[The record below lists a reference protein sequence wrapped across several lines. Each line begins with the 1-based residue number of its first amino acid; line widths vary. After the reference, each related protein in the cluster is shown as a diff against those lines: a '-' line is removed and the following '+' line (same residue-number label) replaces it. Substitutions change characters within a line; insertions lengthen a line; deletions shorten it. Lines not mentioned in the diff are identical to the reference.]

1 MPGNSPPRIN
11 DGPAARGGFLLP
23 PNPAIVLIRAAAGSA
38 LRHTGEPPGAAPRGQ
53 DGQATVGVIIQSNYA
68 PSALPKGTNVAE
80 LTSRVTASATALADR
95 CALDPETAAA
105 LRVQLDWVHY
115 KTSFRDAVMVRRTVD
130 HQERLR
136 PLAEIAVDLRQI
148 DPQRLPDQ
156 LAAAMHVLCNG
167 LRPEHDGRV
176 VLERFAPWR
185 DSIIWGFNRLFWRR
199 LGDWEAAM
207 KRGYENALPSGGS
220 DANHPD
226 AVADSV
232 GDFWTLLRDL
242 EARGQLPAEV
252 YAMEIGVGSGA
263 RARLWLDKFIALDSE
278 CGTGYYSRLR
288 FLLGDYSP
296 ATLDTALTA
305 VGSHAPICSV
315 IAIDA
320 QNPLKTLSFL
330 RFKILFIHL
339 TNVYDNLPFDE
350 IVRRDGQLYLVEVRP
365 YLHAADAAAIGA
377 DFDIAPAQ
385 LPGAIARLLEFGP
398 EAIGDLDRGVAFWN
412 RVYSALRMEERL
424 RVLDEGEE
432 THLPRGVGRTP
443 LDDLLAEA
451 PADIRF
457 HLSRGAAESFV
468 NTVPLLHPRGY
479 LQVQD
484 IFVSTIQEY
493 TQGFKGPGKLDA
505 SFVTWVNGAF
515 LRAVG
520 ARAGFDVHF
529 APFRYR
535 PGSRTQILYTTPRD

>member
-1 MPGNSPPRIN
+1 
-11 DGPAARGGFLLP
+11 
-23 PNPAIVLIRAAAGSA
+23 
-38 LRHTGEPPGAAPRGQ
+38 
-53 DGQATVGVIIQSNYA
+53 VIIQANYV
-68 PSALPKGTNVAE
+68 PSALPKGTDAAE
-80 LTSRVTASATALADR
+80 LTSRVTASVTTLVDR
-95 CALDPETAAA
+95 SGLDPEVASS
-105 LRVQLDWVHY
+105 LRVHLDWLQY
-115 KTSFRDAVMVRRTVD
+115 KSCFRDPVIVRRAVD
-130 HQERLR
+130 HQDRVR
-136 PLAEIAVDLRQI
+136 PLAEIAVDLRQLE
-148 DPQRLPDQ
+148 PARLPDQ
-156 LAAAMHVLCNG
+156 LAAAVQALRNG
-167 LRPEHDGRV
+167 HRADHEGWV
-176 VLERFAPWR
+176 VLDGFKPWR
-185 DSIIWGFNRLFWRR
+185 DSVIWGFNQLFWRR

-220 DANHPD
+220 DGHHLEAI
-226 AVADSV
+226 ADSV

-242 EARGQLPAEV
+242 DARGQLPAEV

-263 RARLWLDKFIALDSE
+263 RARLWLDKFRTLDSE
-278 CGTGYYSRLR
+278 CGTGYYSKLR

-296 ATLDTALTA
+296 ATLESALGV
-305 VGSHAPICSV
+305 VGPHAPICSV

-320 QNPLKTLSFL
+320 TNPFKTLSFL

-339 TNVYDNLPFDE
+339 TNVYDNLSFDE

-365 YLHAADAAAIGA
+365 YLHGPDARAIA
-377 DFDIAPAQ
+377 ERFDIAESQLAAKIAQ
-385 LPGAIARLLEFGP
+385 LLEFGP
-398 EAIGDLDRGVAFWN
+398 EALGDLDRGVDFWN
-412 RVYSALRMEERL
+412 RVYSALKLEERL
-424 RVLDEGEE
+424 RVLDEGEDA
-432 THLPRGVGRTP
+432 HLPKGVGRYS

-484 IFVSTIQEY
+484 IFVSTMKEY
-493 TQGFKGPGKLDA
+493 TQGFKGPGKLDG

-535 PGSRTQILYTTPRD
+535 AGSRTQILYTTPRD